1 MTAWVAEFVVDVTDW
16 GIPTGDLLA
25 AARDGLPGALASI
38 GLDLAGGASVG
49 LDLAGG
55 ASVGL
60 ADEQC
65 RIRVRA
71 LVCDAE
77 PRPDRQ
83 RKHAPVVPVVK
94 PKPARR
100 RSRHWRHMV
109 EVNAKAREIRA
120 KENIEYS

>member
-38 GLDLAGGASVG
+38 G